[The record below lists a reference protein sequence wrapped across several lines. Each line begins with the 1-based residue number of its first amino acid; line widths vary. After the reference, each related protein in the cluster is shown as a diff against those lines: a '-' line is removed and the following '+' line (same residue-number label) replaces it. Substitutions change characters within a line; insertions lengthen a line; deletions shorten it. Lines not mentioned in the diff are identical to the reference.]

1 MLGRGWSAFAG
12 VVSAFLIA
20 RFLSPPQQGFYYTF
34 SSLAALQIIF
44 ELGFSF
50 VILQL
55 AAHERVHLSRKPDG
69 AFPPGSPPYFR
80 LASVLQQ
87 AVRWYSVA
95 ALLMMLALSAG
106 GFFFFSRGAHASGVA
121 WQLPWFLVVLA
132 SSLTFQIDPV
142 VSFLEGCGE
151 VVAVGRLRLSQAML
165 GNTLA
170 WCALLLH
177 HGLLAPAGLI
187 AGQALCGGAF
197 LFRFRKL
204 LGPLLRA
211 RVGLHAVSWS
221 SEIWPFQWRI
231 AVSWASSYC
240 ILQLLNPILFFFRG
254 PSDAGRLGMSASICN
269 SLGAVALAWITTKA
283 APFGSL
289 IAERRFAELDA
300 VFFRAL
306 RQSAA
311 LLAGASGFLLAFLA
325 VLIRQFPGV
334 SARIVPLPL
343 FALLLFTLLC
353 THFVVAQA
361 YYLRAHK
368 KEPFLWFWVA
378 IAGVAAFSMTVL
390 ARRWGVVGITVAYF
404 ACAGVLRGG
413 AATYV
418 FFRKRREWH
427 GPASSIIA
435 PASAQPF
442 PG

>member
-12 VVSAFLIA
+12 VVSVILIA
-20 RFLSPPQQGFYYTF
+20 RHLSSPQQGFYYTF
-34 SSLAALQIIF
+34 SSLAAIQIVF

-55 AAHERVHLSRKPDG
+55 AAHERVHLKREPDG
-69 AFPPGSPPYFR
+69 SFPPGAPPYFR

-95 ALLMMLALSAG
+95 ALLMLVALSAG
-106 GFFFFSRGAHASGVA
+106 GFLFFSRGGNPSGVA
-121 WQLPWFLVVLA
+121 WKVPWLLVVLA
-132 SSLTFQIDPV
+132 SAFTFQIDPV

-151 VVAVGRLRLSQAML
+151 VVAVGRLRLAQAML

-177 HGLLAPAGLI
+177 HGLLAPAALI

-197 LFRFRKL
+197 LWKYRRL

-211 RVGLHAVSWS
+211 AVGSHAVRWS

-254 PSDAGRLGMSASICN
+254 PSEAGRLGMSAGICN

-283 APFGSL
+283 APFGAL
-289 IAERRFAELDA
+289 IAGRRFAELDA

-306 RQSAA
+306 RQSAV
-311 LLAGASGFLLAFLA
+311 LLAGAGAFLLVLLG
-325 VLIRQFPGV
+325 VLIRRFPAVG
-334 SARIVPLPL
+334 ARVVPLPL
-343 FALLLFTLLC
+343 FALLLLTLLC

-378 IAGVAAFSMTVL
+378 IAGLAALSMTLL
-390 ARRWGVVGITVAYF
+390 ARRWGMTGITVAYF
-404 ACAGVLRGG
+404 TCAGVLRGG

-427 GPASSIIA
+427 GPASALAVDS
-435 PASAQPF
+435 PVMRKL
-442 PG
+442 